1 MALEG
6 KAKSLTNYE
15 MTDWQKYQ
23 PGMLPANSLNVK
35 TCLVQSDS
43 PARSGG
49 DRAAPLSERNARSAD
64 PGLAG
69 PHLREGALSEGTHML
84 FVINPDLLWL
94 ALGFIF
100 SMAGMLATYPE

>member
-15 MTDWQKYQ
+15 MTDGQ
-23 PGMLPANSLNVK
+23 N
-35 TCLVQSDS
+35 
-43 PARSGG
+43 
-49 DRAAPLSERNARSAD
+49 
-64 PGLAG
+64 
-69 PHLREGALSEGTHML
+69 LREGALSEGTHML